1 MKKSFAVVMV
11 AMLYPAVFAGELVT
25 PVMTQRKS
33 GPFNRQPV
41 PKAHNAPV
49 DNRPSQPAH
58 WGFEKWPVHIED
70 PHGVFLYSTQGATN
84 QEISPYQNN
93 LAIGFGTL
101 NPMTHHSPQCNSAAG
116 FDGFCGDEVAYGDF
130 TLQYDVTGR
139 DNTAIGDH
147 ALANVVSAQG
157 NTAVGSSA
165 AANIHTSGGV
175 DAFGLA
181 ACQNAIDYRGPVT
194 CIGQASLEFAE
205 PLSQYTVALGYQAGF
220 RTRVAEFSTIIGTAS
235 GFSATTNSY
244 SVLVGESA
252 CHNANSIRNVICI
265 GTINGPTGGAMSDRL
280 WLGGNNGST
289 PILFGDLSTNALGLN
304 TTILTPGAALTL
316 AGGNIALPAG
326 YSVQWNGDVSIS
338 RAAAGKL
345 VVGNGARADSG
356 GTLELGQIT
365 LSSKANLSA
374 STKGELSV
382 GIGSDVGAGGHVV
395 AAYLRTVPTQG
406 SKLSIV
412 DPVPKLGDRALVID
426 AKRCAFGVAVAD
438 GGSLT
443 CPVYYDGASWVAG

>member
-1 MKKSFAVVMV
+1 MKKLLTALTIGGLCSAIFAADLVKPVVV
-11 AMLYPAVFAGELVT
+11 
-25 PVMTQRKS
+25 RKS
-33 GPFNRQPV
+33 PQLNSRQPILR
-41 PKAHNAPV
+41 NLNIS
-49 DNRPSQPAH
+49 DDRQSQPAH
-58 WGFEKWPVHIED
+58 WRFEKWPVLIQD
-70 PHGVFLYSTQGATN
+70 PHGVFLYGTQGGTN
-84 QEISPYQNN
+84 EEISPYQNN
-93 LAIGFGTL
+93 LAIGYGSL
-101 NPMTHHSPQCNSAAG
+101 NPVTHVSPKCNSSAG

-130 TLQYDVTGR
+130 TLHYDVTGR

-165 AANIHTSGGV
+165 AANIHTSGGI

-181 ACQNAIDYRGPVT
+181 ACQNAADYRGPVT

-220 RTRVAEFSTIIGTAS
+220 HTRVAEFSTIIGTAS

-252 CHNANSIRNVICI
+252 CHNASSMHDVICI
-265 GTINGPTGGAMSDRL
+265 GTINGPAGGAMSDKL

-289 PILFGDLSTNALGLN
+289 PILYGDLSKNALGLN
-304 TTILTPGAALTL
+304 TTTLTPGAALTL

-345 VVGNGARADSG
+345 VVGNGVSAERG
-356 GTLELGQIT
+356 GALELAQLT

-374 STKGELSV
+374 STRGN
-382 GIGSDVGAGGHVV
+382 
-395 AAYLRTVPTQG
+395 
-406 SKLSIV
+406 
-412 DPVPKLGDRALVID
+412 
-426 AKRCAFGVAVAD
+426 
-438 GGSLT
+438 
-443 CPVYYDGASWVAG
+443 